1 MVHLA
6 GGTRAGI
13 NRTDNSREIGKYRK
27 AKHGQSTLTLVIVR
41 MVRTRVRWPMAI
53 MIMFPT
59 IGREPVRTTSKSTE
73 MQMIILDGHSVEVSE
88 LNTEPDLR
96 KIIQWEIYRSNA
108 GLYNEDV
115 AKMYREALR
124 YLKFYNWCG
133 EITESY
139 VGMIFEGIIGIFLFR
154 FVPNR
159 KDVDEWVWVVVGDL
173 PPTYLTVDECPN
185 PGAALDGYIGAM
197 MEWVIAAEEGRSVVD
212 LIPVN
217 VPATPETAKKLR
229 SRLEFLDKKI
239 LSKYYEDDL

>member
-1 MVHLA
+1 M
-6 GGTRAGI
+6 R
-13 NRTDNSREIGKYRK
+13 
-27 AKHGQSTLTLVIVR
+27 
-41 MVRTRVRWPMAI
+41 
-53 MIMFPT
+53 
-59 IGREPVRTTSKSTE
+59 
-73 MQMIILDGHSVEVSE
+73 MIILDGGSAEV
-88 LNTEPDLR
+88 NKVDAQPDLR
-96 KIIQWEIYRSNA
+96 KVMNWDIYRHNA

-115 AKMYREALR
+115 EKMYKDACQ
-124 YLKFYNWCG
+124 YLTFYNWCG

-139 VGMIFEGIIGIFLFR
+139 VGMHFEGIIGIFLFQ

-159 KDVDEWVWVVVGDL
+159 EDVDEWVWVIVGDL

-197 MEWVIAAEEGRSVVD
+197 EEWVAAVEKGNSVAE

-217 VPATPETAKKLR
+217 VPATPENAIKLR